1 MRSRNNCGVLEVRK
15 VLVAKQVREK
25 LCATFLLFACGV
37 INHKGAIPHRMEFY
51 MELTVNKICK
61 SFGEKQVLKD
71 VSFTATAGEALGYL
85 GRNGAGKT
93 TSIRI
98 IADIF
103 RADSGEILLDGKPLD
118 RTKIR
123 LGYLPEE
130 RGLYPKS
137 KVGEQMIYIAEL
149 RGMKRADAKKS
160 AQALLE
166 KLEAM
171 EYWDKKLETLSK
183 GNQQKI
189 QLAIA
194 VLHNPDIVILDEPFS
209 GLDPVNAA
217 MLRDLVSEQV
227 AMGKLVMFSSHEM
240 SYVEQFCEH
249 VCIINKGQVALD
261 GRIKEIKR
269 SYPRNNI
276 SILAENGAAT
286 MLEQSVSGNNEWQ
299 SIVNSAKI
307 EGEDLI
313 VTLSNAN
320 DKGKLMQILA
330 AQPVGIDSV
339 RVIEPSL
346 EEIFVETAG
355 N

>member
-1 MRSRNNCGVLEVRK
+1 
-15 VLVAKQVREK
+15 
-25 LCATFLLFACGV
+25 
-37 INHKGAIPHRMEFY
+37 
-51 MELTVNKICK
+51 MELRVERICK
-61 SFGEKQVLKD
+61 SFGSKQVLKD
-71 VSFTATAGEALGYL
+71 ISFTVTSGEALGYL

-98 IADIF
+98 LADIF
-103 RADSGEILLDGKPLD
+103 RADSGEIFLDGKPID
-118 RTKIR
+118 RTKVR

-149 RGMKRADAKKS
+149 RGMSRTAAKKC
-160 AQALLE
+160 AQKLLE
-166 KLEAM
+166 KLQAT

-209 GLDPVNAA
+209 GLDPVNAS

-227 AMGKLVMFSSHEM
+227 AQGKLVMFSSHEM

-249 VCIINKGQVALD
+249 VCIINKGIVALD

-276 SILAENGAAT
+276 GIMPDGDSNRFLK
-286 MLEQSVSGNNEWQ
+286 SVSGTPEWTNMVGHA
-299 SIVNSAKI
+299 SVAGDEVVAVLK
-307 EGEDLI
+307 D
-313 VTLSNAN
+313 AN
-320 DKGKLMQILA
+320 DKSRLLQFLS
-330 AQPVGIDSV
+330 AQPTGVDSV
-339 RVIEPSL
+339 RVIEPNL
-346 EEIFVETAG
+346 EQIFVEKAG

>member
-1 MRSRNNCGVLEVRK
+1 
-15 VLVAKQVREK
+15 
-25 LCATFLLFACGV
+25 
-37 INHKGAIPHRMEFY
+37 
-51 MELTVNKICK
+51 MELQVKDICK
-61 SFGEKQVLKD
+61 SFGTKQVLKD
-71 VSFTATAGEALGYL
+71 ISFTVKSGEAFGYL

-98 IADIF
+98 LADIF
-103 RADSGEILLDGKPLD
+103 RADSGEILLDGKPID
-118 RTKIR
+118 RSKVR

-137 KVGEQMIYIAEL
+137 KVGDQMVYIAEL
-149 RGMKRADAKKS
+149 RGMKRSAAKKS
-160 AQALLE
+160 AQALLD

-209 GLDPVNAA
+209 GLDPVNAK

-249 VCIINKGQVALD
+249 ICIINKGVVALD

-276 SILAENGAAT
+276 CILPENGNTDAL
-286 MLEQSVSGNNEWQ
+286 MKSVSAIADWNSMVASSTISGEEV
-299 SIVNSAKI
+299 IVNLTDAK
-307 EGEDLI
+307 
-313 VTLSNAN
+313 
-320 DKGKLMQILA
+320 DKCKLLQLLA
-330 AQPVGIDSV
+330 SQPVGVDSV
-339 RVIEPSL
+339 RVIEPNL

>member
-1 MRSRNNCGVLEVRK
+1 
-15 VLVAKQVREK
+15 
-25 LCATFLLFACGV
+25 
-37 INHKGAIPHRMEFY
+37 
-51 MELTVNKICK
+51 MELHVKNICK
-61 SFGEKQVLKD
+61 SFGTKQVLD
-71 VSFTATAGEALGYL
+71 NISFTVTSGEALGYL

-103 RADSGEILLDGKPLD
+103 RADSGEILLDGKPID
-118 RTKIR
+118 RTKVR

-149 RGMKRADAKKS
+149 RGMNRTAAKKS

-166 KLEAM
+166 KLEAT

-194 VLHNPDIVILDEPFS
+194 VLHDPDIVILDEPFS
-209 GLDPVNAA
+209 GLDPVNAS

-227 AMGKLVMFSSHEM
+227 AKGKLVMFSSHEM
-240 SYVEQFCEH
+240 SYVEQFCQH
-249 VCIINKGQVALD
+249 VCIINKGVMALD

-276 SILAENGAAT
+276 GILPDGDPNAF
-286 MLEQSVSGNNEWQ
+286 LSSVSGISEWANMV
-299 SIVNSAKI
+299 SGASAVGD
-307 EGEDLI
+307 E
-313 VTLSNAN
+313 VVATLRDAN
-320 DKGKLMQILA
+320 DKNRLLQLLTS
-330 AQPVGIDSV
+330 QPIGVDSV
-339 RVIEPSL
+339 RVIEPNL
-346 EEIFVETAG
+346 EQIFVEKAG

>member
-1 MRSRNNCGVLEVRK
+1 
-15 VLVAKQVREK
+15 
-25 LCATFLLFACGV
+25 
-37 INHKGAIPHRMEFY
+37 
-51 MELTVNKICK
+51 MELRVEKICK

-71 VSFTATAGEALGYL
+71 VSFTVTSGEAFGYL

-98 IADIF
+98 LTDIF
-103 RADSGEILLDGKPLD
+103 RADSGEILLDGKPID
-118 RTKIR
+118 RKKVR
-123 LGYLPEE
+123 MGYLPEE
-130 RGLYPKS
+130 RGLYPQT

-149 RGMKRADAKKS
+149 RGMDRRAAKKS
-160 AQALLE
+160 AQTLLE

-209 GLDPVNAA
+209 GLDPVNAS
-217 MLRDLVSEQV
+217 MLRNLVTEEV
-227 AMGKLVMFSSHEM
+227 NKGKLVMFSSHEM

-249 VCIINKGQVALD
+249 VCIINKGIVALD

-276 SILAENGAAT
+276 GILPEGDANAFVQRASAEWG
-286 MLEQSVSGNNEWQ
+286 
-299 SIVNSAKI
+299 SIVSDAM
-307 EGEDLI
+307 
-313 VTLSNAN
+313 VTGDEVKVVLRDAN
-320 DKGKLMQILA
+320 DKNRLLQILA
-330 AQPVGIDSV
+330 PLGVDRV
-339 RVIEPSL
+339 RVIEPTL
-346 EEIFVETAG
+346 EEIFVERAG

>member
-1 MRSRNNCGVLEVRK
+1 
-15 VLVAKQVREK
+15 
-25 LCATFLLFACGV
+25 
-37 INHKGAIPHRMEFY
+37 
-51 MELTVNKICK
+51 MELQVKDICK
-61 SFGEKQVLKD
+61 SFGTKQVLKD
-71 VSFTATAGEALGYL
+71 ISFTVKSGEAFGYL

-98 IADIF
+98 LADIF
-103 RADSGEILLDGKPLD
+103 RADSGEILLDGRPID
-118 RTKIR
+118 RSKVR

-149 RGMKRADAKKS
+149 RGMNRAAAKKS
-160 AQALLE
+160 AQKLLD

-194 VLHNPDIVILDEPFS
+194 VLHDPDIVILDEPFS
-209 GLDPVNAA
+209 GLDPVNAK

-227 AMGKLVMFSSHEM
+227 AKGKLVMFSSHEM

-249 VCIINKGQVALD
+249 ICIINKGVVALD

-276 SILAENGAAT
+276 SILPENGNTDAL
-286 MLEQSVSGNNEWQ
+286 MKSVSTIADWNNMVASSTISGEEVT
-299 SIVNSAKI
+299 VNLTDAK
-307 EGEDLI
+307 
-313 VTLSNAN
+313 
-320 DKGKLMQILA
+320 DKCKLLQLLA
-330 AQPVGIDSV
+330 SQPVGVDSV
-339 RVIEPSL
+339 RVIEPNL

>member
-1 MRSRNNCGVLEVRK
+1 
-15 VLVAKQVREK
+15 
-25 LCATFLLFACGV
+25 
-37 INHKGAIPHRMEFY
+37 
-51 MELTVNKICK
+51 MELQVKDLCK
-61 SFGEKQVLKD
+61 SFGTKQVLKD
-71 VSFTATAGEALGYL
+71 ISFTVNSGEAFGYL

-98 IADIF
+98 LADIF
-103 RADSGEILLDGKPLD
+103 RADSGEILLDGKPID
-118 RTKIR
+118 RSKVR

-149 RGMKRADAKKS
+149 RGMNRSAAKKS
-160 AQALLE
+160 AQKLLE
-166 KLEAM
+166 KLEAT

-194 VLHNPDIVILDEPFS
+194 VLHDPDIVILDEPFS
-209 GLDPVNAA
+209 GLDPVNAK

-227 AMGKLVMFSSHEM
+227 AKGKLVMFSSHEM

-249 VCIINKGQVALD
+249 ICIINKGVVALD

-276 SILAENGAAT
+276 SILPENGNVDAL
-286 MLEQSVSGNNEWQ
+286 MKSVSNLADWNSMVASSKISGEEI
-299 SIVNSAKI
+299 IVNLSDAK
-307 EGEDLI
+307 
-313 VTLSNAN
+313 
-320 DKGKLMQILA
+320 DKCKLLQLLA
-330 AQPVGIDSV
+330 SQPVGIDSV
-339 RVIEPSL
+339 QVIEPNL

>member
-1 MRSRNNCGVLEVRK
+1 
-15 VLVAKQVREK
+15 
-25 LCATFLLFACGV
+25 
-37 INHKGAIPHRMEFY
+37 
-51 MELTVNKICK
+51 MELQVKDICK
-61 SFGEKQVLKD
+61 SFGTKQVLKD
-71 VSFTATAGEALGYL
+71 ISFTVKSGEAFGYL

-98 IADIF
+98 LADIF
-103 RADSGEILLDGKPLD
+103 RADSGEILLDGKPID
-118 RTKIR
+118 RSKVR

-137 KVGEQMIYIAEL
+137 KVGDQMVYIAEL
-149 RGMKRADAKKS
+149 RGMKRSAAKKS
-160 AQALLE
+160 AQALLD

-209 GLDPVNAA
+209 GLDPVNAK

-249 VCIINKGQVALD
+249 ICIINKGIVALD

-276 SILAENGAAT
+276 CILPENGNTDAL
-286 MLEQSVSGNNEWQ
+286 MKSVSAIADWNSMVASSTINGDEVT
-299 SIVNSAKI
+299 VNLTDAK
-307 EGEDLI
+307 
-313 VTLSNAN
+313 
-320 DKGKLMQILA
+320 DKCKLLQLLA
-330 AQPVGIDSV
+330 SQPVGIDSV
-339 RVIEPSL
+339 RVIEPNL